1 MGTKVLVA
9 GLDPKFSDLA
19 QTDATSYGKF
29 YSNTAEGLF
38 SCIGEL
44 RKTIRRGYDIVHLFS
59 DVLPNGSIMDTTGE
73 TVLGSDLIKSCS
85 QSDVKLL
92 WVASANKA
100 EGYIKG
106 FSLSGMRMNLV
117 MTINRSE
124 SNFPS
129 FLENLLSKMSSGQPM
144 PVAWAAVAPQTP
156 LDPQHR
162 VLPECIFAAGR
173 ASVVLR

>member
-9 GLDPKFSDLA
+9 SLDPKFSVLA
-19 QTDATSYGKF
+19 QTDTNSYRKF

-38 SCIGEL
+38 NCIGEL
-44 RKTIRRGYDIVHLFS
+44 RETICSGYEIVHLFS
-59 DVLPNGSIMDTTGE
+59 DVLPNGSIVDTAGE
-73 TVLGSDLIKSCS
+73 TVLGSDLIKSCT
-85 QSDVKLL
+85 QSGVKLL

-106 FSLSGMRMNLV
+106 FNLSGMPMNLV
-117 MTINRSE
+117 MTISRSE

-129 FLENLLSKMSSGQPM
+129 FLENLLSKMSGGQPM
-144 PVAWAAVAPQTP
+144 PVAWVAIAPQTQ

-162 VLPECIFAAGR
+162 ILPECIFAAGR